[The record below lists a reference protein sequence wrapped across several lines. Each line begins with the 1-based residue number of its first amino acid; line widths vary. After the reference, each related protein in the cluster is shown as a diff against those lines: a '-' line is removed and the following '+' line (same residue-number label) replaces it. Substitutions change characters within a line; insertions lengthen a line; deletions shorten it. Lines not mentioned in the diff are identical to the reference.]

1 MRRRCFGMSSLAV
14 IVILLMGEVP
24 EAASTT
30 DGGSINVPISIA
42 EFIWDEEFLM
52 ESEVNARL
60 LQVANTS
67 DDLID
72 QALNKNKPVCNATT
86 NYGNGTC
93 LVPTGGTPPT
103 NCTLLRYR
111 CRQNP

>member
-1 MRRRCFGMSSLAV
+1 MRRRCIGMLSLAV
-14 IVILLMGEVP
+14 IVILLIGEVP

-60 LQVANTS
+60 LKVASTS
-67 DDLID
+67 DDLVYK
-72 QALNKNKPVCNATT
+72 ALKADEAVCNGQKK
-86 NYGNGTC
+86 YGSGTC
-93 LVPTGGTPPT
+93 LVPAGGTPPP
-103 NCTLLRYR
+103 NCSLRER
-111 CRQNP
+111 NCS